1 MTKFDLTKKM
11 VTIDESMREI
21 ASLAELY
28 DELLASRPDSNKELD
43 LKKDEAKFA
52 RDRMLKLSL
61 HAKNLLASV
70 ESHETVR

>member
-1 MTKFDLTKKM
+1 MKKFDLTSKI

-28 DELLASRPDSNKELD
+28 DELLASRPGSKNELD
-43 LKKDEAKFA
+43 VKKDEAKFA

-70 ESHETVR
+70 ESHESVR